1 LVHFLIAKYSITE
14 EQDISYP
21 GVRRVSIK
29 ITLTKLLKIN
39 EIHSAVRYLIN
50 EYKGKYDVVSVFVA
64 KTGEDYI
71 LYNWILR
78 YMWCNP
84 LNDNI
89 QMQPLKQ
96 RDKDG
101 YSWDESNTYSVM
113 ADYND
118 KYVFENDKH
127 LFVYKKKLY
136 DEVQPI
142 HKELVF
148 YFNDHEFQ
156 ELFDII
162 NIYRSKINEIY
173 FLNDS
178 FGVSRNIEFK
188 AYLSNFTDYF
198 IALDNIYFWANK
210 ENLNERQKAYHIS
223 RCFEDAHN
231 SSEEIVDYISY
242 WQVKLAISE
251 NDYNSIDPYTVPE
264 RATYKFEPTIP
275 INPDGIEVEF
285 NVEVELIEDRAL
297 HIFGT
302 TNLFNHASLLI
313 NVRKQSGQLCGS
325 NKASVMAGHFD
336 FGIFNFKGNGYVAG
350 LYFIEMSLSLPSI
363 QPKLFQN
370 KAGIEYENL
379 KGPYVDRTV
388 PMVKYRKEISVE

>member
-1 LVHFLIAKYSITE
+1 M
-14 EQDISYP
+14 
-21 GVRRVSIK
+21 
-29 ITLTKLLKIN
+29 
-39 EIHSAVRYLIN
+39 
-50 EYKGKYDVVSVFVA
+50 VSVFVA

-162 NIYRSKINEIY
+162 NIY
-173 FLNDS
+173 
-178 FGVSRNIEFK
+178 
-188 AYLSNFTDYF
+188 
-198 IALDNIYFWANK
+198 
-210 ENLNERQKAYHIS
+210 
-223 RCFEDAHN
+223 
-231 SSEEIVDYISY
+231 
-242 WQVKLAISE
+242 ISE
-251 NDYNSIDPYTVPE
+251 SI
-264 RATYKFEPTIP
+264 
-275 INPDGIEVEF
+275 
-285 NVEVELIEDRAL
+285 
-297 HIFGT
+297 
-302 TNLFNHASLLI
+302 S
-313 NVRKQSGQLCGS
+313 
-325 NKASVMAGHFD
+325 
-336 FGIFNFKGNGYVAG
+336 
-350 LYFIEMSLSLPSI
+350 
-363 QPKLFQN
+363 
-370 KAGIEYENL
+370 
-379 KGPYVDRTV
+379 
-388 PMVKYRKEISVE
+388 

>member
-1 LVHFLIAKYSITE
+1 M
-14 EQDISYP
+14 
-21 GVRRVSIK
+21 
-29 ITLTKLLKIN
+29 
-39 EIHSAVRYLIN
+39 
-50 EYKGKYDVVSVFVA
+50 SVFVA

-162 NIYRSKINEIY
+162 NIYISKINEIY

-178 FGVSRNIEFK
+178 LVS
-188 AYLSNFTDYF
+188 L
-198 IALDNIYFWANK
+198 
-210 ENLNERQKAYHIS
+210 
-223 RCFEDAHN
+223 
-231 SSEEIVDYISY
+231 EI
-242 WQVKLAISE
+242 L
-251 NDYNSIDPYTVPE
+251 
-264 RATYKFEPTIP
+264 
-275 INPDGIEVEF
+275 
-285 NVEVELIEDRAL
+285 
-297 HIFGT
+297 
-302 TNLFNHASLLI
+302 
-313 NVRKQSGQLCGS
+313 
-325 NKASVMAGHFD
+325 
-336 FGIFNFKGNGYVAG
+336 
-350 LYFIEMSLSLPSI
+350 
-363 QPKLFQN
+363 
-370 KAGIEYENL
+370 NL
-379 KGPYVDRTV
+379 KH
-388 PMVKYRKEISVE
+388 I